1 MKNIFIKE
9 NSFKITLIVSIL
21 FLFIFSILNYFQL
34 IQSDSAEKLSLI
46 GAASRWC
53 EKVSG
58 GIFREPIN
66 TLTNLGFMVAGLYIL
81 YKLTNERSFNEFSGL
96 NNITILYGVAVVYLG
111 PGSMMMHGTNT
122 EWGGWADNLS
132 MVMYIIIPWL
142 YNCYKMSNGNQ
153 STFMKAYICIV
164 VVYAILRA
172 QFGDGMGIGLNLFG
186 VSIGLWVISEFL
198 YKFWSSTMRFIS
210 GFIGF
215 FVLMLF
221 GTMPNEVFLNISD
234 YWWIIFFWLPG
245 LLASKKPDGIRSYRW
260 YFAGMVAYMAAF
272 YIWLQGN
279 VDANPDILTNGVC
292 NPDSLIQAHGI
303 WHLLTAISTIFF
315 FYHYRS
321 EKLI

>member
-1 MKNIFIKE
+1 
-9 NSFKITLIVSIL
+9 
-21 FLFIFSILNYFQL
+21 
-34 IQSDSAEKLSLI
+34 
-46 GAASRWC
+46 
-53 EKVSG
+53 
-58 GIFREPIN
+58 
-66 TLTNLGFMVAGLYIL
+66 
-81 YKLTNERSFNEFSGL
+81 
-96 NNITILYGVAVVYLG
+96 
-111 PGSMMMHGTNT
+111 
-122 EWGGWADNLS
+122 
-132 MVMYIIIPWL
+132 
-142 YNCYKMSNGNQ
+142 MSNGNQ